1 MFPQIDIG
9 AIEIQPIP
17 LQPCPIGDYNDD
29 GIVNAADYTVWRDNL
44 GTSNDLPN
52 EDPAVTPGEVTPEDY
67 EVWKLHFGETCS
79 ELGAVQL
86 KIAQDEHVDAAA
98 IGELELVHARR
109 TQGDDDVFYMPNS
122 ASTSAAERATDRVFL
137 AEWDGLGG
145 LPILTN
151 LELQIVSSLLK
162 GTAIGGGNT
171 VSNTG
176 NVRSA
181 GLIENATYATKPVR
195 QHESDADLVGVL
207 AMVNSLNSSDKR
219 ARDAAFDEM
228 AAEEEEE
235 ISILG
240 LFRDLDSGNPRRAL
254 SFASDI
260 GSNDLA

>member
-1 MFPQIDIG
+1 
-9 AIEIQPIP
+9 
-17 LQPCPIGDYNDD
+17 
-29 GIVNAADYTVWRDNL
+29 
-44 GTSNDLPN
+44 
-52 EDPAVTPGEVTPEDY
+52 
-67 EVWKLHFGETCS
+67 
-79 ELGAVQL
+79 
-86 KIAQDEHVDAAA
+86 
-98 IGELELVHARR
+98 
-109 TQGDDDVFYMPNS
+109 MPNS